1 MSTNA
6 LQHENQKRE
15 AIRLSGCHRLKSIA
29 VIGGFLDGA
38 RLDLADG
45 LNCVIGARGTGKTTA
60 LELVRYAMDALHSA
74 DADAADRRRT
84 ESLVQRNLAGGQIE
98 LEIETKEGL
107 AYIITRGW
115 GEDPMVLTAD
125 RKPTDLTLRSGD
137 VFRAD
142 IFSQNEVERI
152 ADQTGMQLE
161 LLDAFEAEAIAEV
174 NAQLGQLRNGTS
186 AAAKARKIAEQH
198 SDQLAGATVHEMR
211 GILTP
216 LKASVASMGQQLEHE
231 PLDRADLRRQ
241 VGRAAGRI
249 VFLERLIEDM
259 HCYAQPV
266 PGQRRRERL
275 RDVIDEA
282 VGMAQESLSAAGRDP
297 RRVSVEVG
305 VETHIAPGVS
315 RYHVVAAIANVV
327 KNAIESYATGSKSFR
342 KGKVA
347 VSARTANTDQVEIVI
362 ADDGCGI
369 SPTDLEEIRQF
380 IPGKTTKKNLGTG
393 FGLPIAKRNILAHGG
408 DLSIVSREGEG
419 TVITIVLPLEQD
431 QGDEP

>member
-1 MSTNA
+1 MEAEIVEMLRDDHDGDRTVPWPQRRA
-6 LQHENQKRE
+6 LVQSLASLLVAGDHSESALRAAETLAADPKWEVRCDVVE
-15 AIRLSGCHRLKSIA
+15 
-29 VIGGFLDGA
+29 FLLPPLPEKDFA
-38 RLDLADG
+38 RLA
-45 LNCVIGARGTGKTTA
+45 A
-60 LELVRYAMDALHSA
+60 LLLEDANVFVRRAAERAL
-74 DADAADRRRT
+74 DRRRKGQQQ
-84 ESLVQRNLAGGQIE
+84 LDRIPGGFERLQ
-98 LEIETKEGL
+98 
-107 AYIITRGW
+107 
-115 GEDPMVLTAD
+115 
-125 RKPTDLTLRSGD
+125 
-137 VFRAD
+137 
-142 IFSQNEVERI
+142 SQW
-152 ADQTGMQLE
+152 
-161 LLDAFEAEAIAEV
+161 DAFE
-174 NAQLGQLRNGTS
+174 RRYGTS

-259 HCYAQPV
+259 HCYVQPV

-327 KNAIESYATGSKSFR
+327 KNAIESYATGSKDFR